1 MPRRVMALWSH
12 RLNQELNA
20 CVSEHMQIVEMKGML
35 TSHKCEASK
44 RNFVIDNLVS
54 SITATI
60 CTCLQADGY
69 RPFLSAV
76 C

>member
-1 MPRRVMALWSH
+1 MEP
-12 RLNQELNA
+12 RLNQELTA
-20 CVSEHMQIVEMKGML
+20 FVSEHMQILGMKSML

-44 RNFVIDNLVS
+44 RNLVIDNLVS

-69 RPFLSAV
+69 RPFLSAI